1 MSTADVQRILWYL
14 EDDKATGRKGLY
26 SMVESMKAEQ
36 HQLKAQVEENKD
48 ELIDRIKR
56 VEEAQRFDKWRFTTI
71 GGAVGAIVAVIA
83 KGLWAL
89 IAKVIF

>member
-1 MSTADVQRILWYL
+1 MNTSDVQRILWYL

-26 SMVESMKAEQ
+26 SMVESMKSEQ
-36 HQLKAQVEENKD
+36 HQLKQQVEENKD

>member
-36 HQLKAQVEENKD
+36 HELKKQVEDNKD
-48 ELIDRIKR
+48 ELLDRIKR

-83 KGLWAL
+83 KALWGV